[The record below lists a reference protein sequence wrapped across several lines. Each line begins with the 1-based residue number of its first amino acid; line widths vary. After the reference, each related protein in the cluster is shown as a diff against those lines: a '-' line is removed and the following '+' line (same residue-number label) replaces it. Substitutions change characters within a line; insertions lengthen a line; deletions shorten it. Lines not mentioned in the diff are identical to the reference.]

1 MSNKNRSSRIQLLQ
15 KVLTKNF
22 TPVSTP
28 KDRNVL
34 EHLIYAC
41 CLEDAPYDSA
51 DEAFHRLQESFFDW
65 NEVRVTTVTEL
76 MEHLSKLP
84 DPKTAAMRLKKNL
97 QSIFEVRYSFDLED
111 LIKMNQGKA
120 VAELEKL
127 GGMTPFVLA
136 YVTQSALGGHS
147 IPVSGNMIKV
157 LLILEIVSPTEA
169 EKHQT
174 PGLERTIS
182 KAKGADFGSCLH
194 QLGLLVA
201 GDPNAKN
208 TKAILKD
215 AGAPEPKK
223 PSKADEKAAAAKKEV
238 SSKPTGK
245 ASAPS
250 KVDATTKTAPTKT
263 AAGKSAASA
272 KATAPSKDQDD
283 KAKAIPAAKAPA
295 PKKAAPPKSANPPKA
310 ASKGKADSGAAKKP
324 VAKKPASSKPAAK
337 SAPPNRKPR

>member
-136 YVTQSALGGHS
+136 
-147 IPVSGNMIKV
+147 
-157 LLILEIVSPTEA
+157 
-169 EKHQT
+169 
-174 PGLERTIS
+174 
-182 KAKGADFGSCLH
+182 
-194 QLGLLVA
+194 
-201 GDPNAKN
+201 
-208 TKAILKD
+208 
-215 AGAPEPKK
+215 
-223 PSKADEKAAAAKKEV
+223 
-238 SSKPTGK
+238 
-245 ASAPS
+245 
-250 KVDATTKTAPTKT
+250 
-263 AAGKSAASA
+263 
-272 KATAPSKDQDD
+272 
-283 KAKAIPAAKAPA
+283 
-295 PKKAAPPKSANPPKA
+295 
-310 ASKGKADSGAAKKP
+310 
-324 VAKKPASSKPAAK
+324 
-337 SAPPNRKPR
+337 

>member
-1 MSNKNRSSRIQLLQ
+1 
-15 KVLTKNF
+15 
-22 TPVSTP
+22 
-28 KDRNVL
+28 
-34 EHLIYAC
+34 
-41 CLEDAPYDSA
+41 
-51 DEAFHRLQESFFDW
+51 LQESFFDW

-201 GDPNAKN
+201 G
-208 TKAILKD
+208 
-215 AGAPEPKK
+215 APEPKK